1 MKKLSEMTDEERYG
15 KVGAEIRRLDPEAYK
30 NRKDK
35 SAAANMKLLR
45 ELREKA
51 KAPATGR
58 SAAFEESRDV
68 APAPKETQAD
78 KDRRTP
84 GSGAGFKNIAAN
96 LGDTATRDKYRAR
109 GYGRQDDD
117 ERKESMAER
126 RSRIAREVAKTSG
139 KGPRGRGSALK
150 NMSRAERNIY
160 DAGRSVRGF
169 KKGGSI
175 DGIAK
180 RGKTRGKII

>member
-68 APAPKETQAD
+68 PPPRTETQAE

-84 GSGAGFKNIAAN
+84 GSGAGFKNLLAKY
-96 LGDTATRDKYRAR
+96 GTTATRAKYRAQ
-109 GYGRQDDD
+109 GYGSED
-117 ERKESMAER
+117 
-126 RSRIAREVAKTSG
+126 
-139 KGPRGRGSALK
+139 RGRGESAA
-150 NMSRAERNIY
+150 MRRIRERAESPAMRRIRE
-160 DAGRSVRGF
+160 AKESRTQGM
-169 KKGGSI
+169 KKGGSVKSSASRRA

-180 RGKTRGKII
+180 KGKTRGRMV